1 MNTIDVVERRPST
14 IKLSSLF
21 TETEALSELFI
32 RTYFALGDSA
42 YIQLKTIFESSDT
55 QELFVKNL
63 WNFLVEYGSN
73 PALFDASV
81 EISVEQIKQLTD
93 EQRNKLWADF
103 VAEYCVLWAT
113 NSTQRF
119 YDFDIFVYGVE
130 LKAMSQIMDNSEIAV
145 LNKEPYT
152 AALVDEHGY
161 KTFFNDNFPVKIQW
175 TFVNYLILKWKESKR
190 VFEKDPDNVAFAAFI
205 EKLCDMAFV
214 NTQQKNTNLKFM
226 YMLIAASKEVRET
239 VKRNYEAGLS
249 VLPAEETVESI
260 QTNPRTVENMDI
272 DYFVGLLNAEW
283 GVTEKQAEER
293 GTYWTR
299 WFSYEIGKRYCR
311 ITTGSYQQAG
321 KGSAYCFID
330 LENGNIYKPAG
341 YKAPDKKHVRGNI
354 FAKNP
359 LDGLNEHGVNYLR

>member
-103 VAEYCVLWAT
+103 VAKYRVLWAT

-190 VFEKDPDNVAFAAFI
+190 VFEKTRI
-205 EKLCDMAFV
+205 
-214 NTQQKNTNLKFM
+214 
-226 YMLIAASKEVRET
+226 MLHSLHLSKSCVT
-239 VKRNYEAGLS
+239 WLS
-249 VLPAEETVESI
+249 
-260 QTNPRTVENMDI
+260 
-272 DYFVGLLNAEW
+272 
-283 GVTEKQAEER
+283 
-293 GTYWTR
+293 
-299 WFSYEIGKRYCR
+299 
-311 ITTGSYQQAG
+311 
-321 KGSAYCFID
+321 
-330 LENGNIYKPAG
+330 
-341 YKAPDKKHVRGNI
+341 
-354 FAKNP
+354 
-359 LDGLNEHGVNYLR
+359 